1 MDRTEVSRK
10 RPADVTN
17 DEQSSKK
24 TCRCRCSYQ
33 LEHEVANL
41 SSKRVALHPP
51 GSGLSPSFGD
61 QRCAHC
67 TQVGHDSNKE
77 NESLAIADNQV
88 LAPLHQPLRHISAKF
103 SQMPDTRNVPR
114 PSVSNPLLSEFEVD
128 VVKAM
133 LLREDS
139 YSCDPLYMDSH
150 TGINSSMRSILLDW
164 MMEVCQEFHLK
175 RESFHLAANF
185 TDRYL
190 SAKRDVLKTK
200 LQLVGVAAMYMAA
213 KLEEVYPPRASDFA
227 KTTDGGYTVADIKE
241 MEKQMLMALRFNL
254 LPPTSFYW
262 ITSYIKNLSQM
273 SQYYLSL
280 SPEQCFG
287 PVSPFSPTPSL
298 SFPPV
303 ISPLCL
309 WIIQHVNARSLCDI
323 CRVVNQLLDVSLLD
337 IRTLQYKASLIAAAA
352 LFLSVSQVASTGM
365 SPRHTLQFSAFP
377 FSDCHLPQQPS
388 TPVDSDCLTRPSP
401 VIVAIVKQL
410 TGYSWE
416 QLLPCAQW
424 LRNFTFL
431 PEHTPDS
438 HHEAFRDVYTLQT
451 HHPRGLEYLNHL
463 LAVEAKTQK
472 PEEIMAEFRLASY
485 EVI

>member
-1 MDRTEVSRK
+1 MDHPEASRK
-10 RPADVTN
+10 RAADVDN
-17 DEQSSKK
+17 DQQTSKR
-24 TCRCRCSYQ
+24 TCRCHCSYP
-33 LEHEVANL
+33 LEQEVANL

-51 GSGLSPSFGD
+51 ASVLSPSSGD
-61 QRCAHC
+61 QRCIYC
-67 TQVGHDSNKE
+67 TQVGHDNNKE
-77 NESLAIADNQV
+77 NQNLKIADNQV
-88 LAPLHQPLRHISAKF
+88 LVSAHQPLQDISSNF
-103 SQMPDTRNVPR
+103 SQIPDTRNVPR
-114 PSVSNPLLSEFEVD
+114 PTVSNPLLSEFEVD

-227 KTTDGGYTVADIKE
+227 KTTDGGYTVADIKD
-241 MEKQMLMALRFNL
+241 MEKQMLIALRFNL

-287 PVSPFSPTPSL
+287 PVSPFSSTPSV

-309 WIIQHVNARSLCDI
+309 WIIQHVTARTLCDI

-337 IRTLQYKASLIAAAA
+337 IRTLQYRTSLIAAAS
-352 LFLSVSQVASTGM
+352 LFLSVSQVASAGM
-365 SPRHTLQFSAFP
+365 SPRHSGHSSFP
-377 FSDCHLPQQPS
+377 FSECHFPQQTP
-388 TPVDSDCLTRPSP
+388 TPVDADCLNRPSP
-401 VIVAIVKQL
+401 LVVAIVKQL